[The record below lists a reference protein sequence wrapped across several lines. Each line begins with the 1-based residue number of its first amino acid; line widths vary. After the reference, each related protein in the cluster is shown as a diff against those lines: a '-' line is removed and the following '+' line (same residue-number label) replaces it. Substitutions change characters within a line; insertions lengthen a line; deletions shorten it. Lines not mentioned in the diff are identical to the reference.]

1 MCDKALTLAKGLS
14 INTLGDSSRSHYG
27 CYALIQR
34 RSMALWKDNGRGGKW
49 RYEFQY
55 QGVRYSGSQ
64 FPTKGVAWKERE
76 DRKERLRS
84 APSLADLTPG
94 VRGFRDAANS
104 YLDQAQVR
112 FPPKTYKHKRYAF
125 GLFLAHHGEDIPIV
139 DVSIEH
145 VMSYLNTRPS
155 VNNFTVHRKE
165 MSSLFT
171 YCIRTL
177 KVITS
182 NPCWGIDKMPYTPA
196 RKKIPT
202 QEEFLKLVAAADEE
216 ESDFI
221 LTIFHSLAR
230 LGEILRLRWEDVN
243 FDAQT
248 LTKWTRKRRGGAY
261 EAIDVSMNDYLY
273 EILMRRWKKR
283 EQDEWVFYNKRTGTR
298 YNSRPKL
305 MPSLCKRAGIPYYGY
320 RPIRHFVS
328 SYLKNTA
335 KIETKVL
342 QQLLGHKDE
351 RTTEIY
357 LHSVVASQKAATDAL
372 STPLFAPKNAK
383 ARTAERGCCQNQ
395 HKLLILLV
403 GAAGFEPATSCSQS
417 RRAARLRYAPNGG
430 KS

>member
-1 MCDKALTLAKGLS
+1 
-14 INTLGDSSRSHYG
+14 
-27 CYALIQR
+27 
-34 RSMALWKDNGRGGKW
+34 MALWKDNGRGGKW

-248 LTKWTRKRRGGAY
+248 LTKWTRKRRGG
-261 EAIDVSMNDYLY
+261 
-273 EILMRRWKKR
+273 
-283 EQDEWVFYNKRTGTR
+283 
-298 YNSRPKL
+298 
-305 MPSLCKRAGIPYYGY
+305 SL
-320 RPIRHFVS
+320 
-328 SYLKNTA
+328 
-335 KIETKVL
+335 
-342 QQLLGHKDE
+342 
-351 RTTEIY
+351 
-357 LHSVVASQKAATDAL
+357 
-372 STPLFAPKNAK
+372 
-383 ARTAERGCCQNQ
+383 
-395 HKLLILLV
+395 
-403 GAAGFEPATSCSQS
+403 
-417 RRAARLRYAPNGG
+417 
-430 KS
+430 